1 VGGRIFGGGLGR
13 MKLWAGVAG
22 DSVAVFDPKI
32 RKRSGTW
39 DSKMESSGDFTWG
52 GTPIRSWRYAHR

>member
-1 VGGRIFGGGLGR
+1 

-39 DSKMESSGDFTWG
+39 DPKMESSGDFTWG